1 MAVHPLVLKALIAA
15 PKNKKF
21 FTIIAVI
28 LTTLLMP
35 IILVVVIL
43 VYVTSGATDASNALR
58 DCCFKD
64 APVPPYFTNEQVRA
78 IWSMKADLKEI
89 EEVIAGKVEE
99 DDSVLYDENMV
110 KAVFYCLQFGFRK
123 DDFIIPDIDIGEFVE
138 YFEDKTMDDLLVI
151 LNEIAADYEVYK
163 ITGNTG
169 VAVREI
175 YNYLNE

>member
-64 APVPPYFTNEQVRA
+64 A
-78 IWSMKADLKEI
+78 DLKEI
-89 EEVIAGKVEE
+89 EEAIAGKIEE
-99 DDSVLYDENMV
+99 DDSVFYDENMV